1 MAGGVLAERRGGIL
15 CHLTSLPGDA
25 ATGTLGD
32 SALRFLD
39 FVQRAGLSVWQM
51 LPLNPPDEYGS
62 PYHSESLFA
71 LNTALL
77 DPSLRLTEAD
87 ALRRYVGAHADAYG
101 RFESDEAYWLIDF
114 CRFSVAR
121 NLHGRD
127 WTAWPTGLRA
137 RDPDALMAFDREQ
150 TMPLEQVRHSQFA
163 VAHGFAQLRAA
174 AADRDILLF
183 GDMPLYPAF
192 ESADVWSNQDAFLL
206 DIYQRPSYVAGVP
219 PDYFSETG
227 QLWGNPVY
235 DWDRLAA
242 TGFTWWIERV
252 KAQLRCFDIVRID
265 HFRGLEAFWAVPPDA
280 MNAAAGAWRTAPG
293 HAFLSALR
301 EQFDPLPVVAEDL
314 GVITPQVDALRG
326 AFGLP
331 GMRVAQFAF
340 SGDPNNPHLPR
351 NYVANTVAYTGTHD
365 NDTTLGW
372 YSSLDEAT
380 REQVDRMTGV
390 VAGMPWAL
398 IDVVL
403 RSVANLAVV
412 PLQDFLSLDGSHR
425 MNKPGET
432 DGNWRWRFN
441 RSQLMPQLAD
451 RIRGSLVTSDRA

>member
-1 MAGGVLAERRGGIL
+1 MAGGVLSERRGGIL
-15 CHLTSLPGDA
+15 CHLTSLPGHGG
-25 ATGTLGD
+25 TGTLGD

-39 FVQRAGLSVWQM
+39 FMQRAGLSVWQM

-77 DPSLRLTEAD
+77 DPTLRLTEAD
-87 ALRRYVGAHADAYG
+87 ALRRYVDVYANAYR
-101 RFESDEAYWLIDF
+101 RFVSDEAYWLTDF

-121 NLHGRD
+121 SLHGSD
-127 WTAWPTGLRA
+127 WTTWPTALRA
-137 RDPDALMAFDREQ
+137 RDPDALGAFDRNQ
-150 TMPLEQVRHSQFA
+150 ATALEQVRQSQFA
-163 VAHGFAQLRAA
+163 VAHGFGQLRSE

-192 ESADVWSNQDAFLL
+192 ESADVWAHQDAFLL
-206 DIYQRPSYVAGVP
+206 DADQRPSYVAGVP
-219 PDYFSETG
+219 PDYFSATG

-242 TGFTWWIERV
+242 TGFTWWIERM
-252 KAQLRCFDIVRID
+252 KAQLRLFDIVRID

-280 MNAAAGAWRTAPG
+280 IDAAPGTWRTAPG
-293 HAFLSALR
+293 HAFLNALR
-301 EQFDPLPVVAEDL
+301 ERIDPLPVVAEDL
-314 GVITPQVDALRG
+314 GVITPQVDALRTS
-326 AFGLP
+326 FGLP

-340 SGDPNNPHLPR
+340 SGDPDNPHLPR
-351 NYVANTVAYTGTHD
+351 NYLANTVAYTGTHD

-380 REQVDRMTGV
+380 RGEVDRVTGV

-398 IDVVL
+398 IDLVL

-425 MNKPGET
+425 MNTPGET
-432 DGNWRWRFN
+432 DGNWSWRFG
-441 RSQLMPQLAD
+441 RSQLTPQLAD
-451 RIRGSLVTSDRA
+451 RIRASLVTCGRA